1 MPDHL
6 RREPCL
12 TALKSF
18 TKCRKLIVCVLHL
31 FFIHRSSISSGND
44 KSKAEPE
51 GRRIELRE
59 NSRSRRSGER
69 IVVTKMYTRFIETE
83 RGGSAA

>member
-31 FFIHRSSISSGND
+31 FSIQVYI
-44 KSKAEPE
+44 K
-51 GRRIELRE
+51 RIGTRQELGLSYE
-59 NSRSRRSGER
+59 EITGICAVDEA
-69 IVVTKMYTRFIETE
+69 TE
-83 RGGSAA
+83 QLQP